1 MFNENRKKAE
11 SIIEKTNFIREKSM
25 KKTVLLFLTLF
36 AGSLFADRPVYKMA
50 ILLPLTGDQQSASE
64 SINEGIEAYLNYIK
78 QNKGF
83 DSFLLKAVLF
93 NTESKKENSEKIIQY
108 LAKKS
113 DEFILY
119 SGGLS
124 DAEVDAL
131 IKAAEEKKTPYIFP
145 IRSAFKEKH
154 FQYYF
159 PVLPSLSHG
168 FKFAARFFKEKN
180 MDYKI
185 IYDDSTR
192 NNAFLLDESEK
203 LLDLNS
209 PDFEKQLAKAA
220 ILFVSDENVEKALK
234 KIGDRG
240 VKFLNYHQLNLVHR
254 MTDAKLWEN
263 VLILNWVKGEEFESV
278 VDFKKNFMEKK
289 KKEPDNFHMLGWM
302 LADLTYQGIVNASAK
317 KNEKITKED
326 LMAELEKMG
335 ENGGYNGGCG
345 YKIYYEPFLLS
356 NEKSRL
362 GISGVYFLQY
372 EKGELKIISEFYP
385 ILN

>member
-36 AGSLFADRPVYKMA
+36 AISLFADRPVYKMA

-154 FQYYF
+154 SQYY
-159 PVLPSLSHG
+159 
-168 FKFAARFFKEKN
+168 
-180 MDYKI
+180 
-185 IYDDSTR
+185 
-192 NNAFLLDESEK
+192 
-203 LLDLNS
+203 
-209 PDFEKQLAKAA
+209 
-220 ILFVSDENVEKALK
+220 
-234 KIGDRG
+234 
-240 VKFLNYHQLNLVHR
+240 
-254 MTDAKLWEN
+254 
-263 VLILNWVKGEEFESV
+263 
-278 VDFKKNFMEKK
+278 
-289 KKEPDNFHMLGWM
+289 
-302 LADLTYQGIVNASAK
+302 
-317 KNEKITKED
+317 
-326 LMAELEKMG
+326 
-335 ENGGYNGGCG
+335 
-345 YKIYYEPFLLS
+345 
-356 NEKSRL
+356 
-362 GISGVYFLQY
+362 
-372 EKGELKIISEFYP
+372 
-385 ILN
+385 